1 MATYS
6 LEDVRAV
13 CKQRDAWWTVL
24 LVDPIAVRLAWLVAN
39 RTSFTPNQ
47 ITFAAFALGLGA
59 AGCFAQATSG
69 WLALGAL
76 LYHLGFVLDCVDG
89 KVARLRGTGS
99 PFGAWLDF
107 MLDRVR
113 DGLCALGLA
122 GGQYAAT
129 GHVAYLWLGF
139 AVLALDMI
147 RYLNGPQIAKAR
159 RKMVSRPA
167 SEEAGKSEAGRP
179 EAGKSEAGKSEAGKS
194 EAGKSEAGKR
204 TGPPP
209 AGPSRYQR
217 VRRSLLRCRIRMHLV
232 SGIEFQMATFIV
244 GPLTGAIIPVTAAAG
259 LLLLAFECLIIY
271 RFWKSTRDF
280 TRAFAERHTF
290 APPAEAKR

>member
-39 RTSFTPNQ
+39 RTPFTPNQ
-47 ITFAAFALGLGA
+47 ITLAAFALGLGS
-59 AGCFAQATSG
+59 AGCFAQATAG

-89 KVARLRGTGS
+89 KIARLRGTGS

-113 DGLCALGLA
+113 DGLCALALA

-129 GHVAYLWLGF
+129 GQVAYLWLGF

-159 RKMVSRPA
+159 RKMVTRPE
-167 SEEAGKSEAGRP
+167 SEQPGRP
-179 EAGKSEAGKSEAGKS
+179 EAAGRSD
-194 EAGKSEAGKR
+194 R
-204 TGPPP
+204 TP
-209 AGPSRYQR
+209 AAPSWYLR

-244 GPLTGAIIPVTAAAG
+244 GPLTGAIIPVTAVAG
-259 LLLLAFECLIIY
+259 LLLVAFECLIIY
-271 RFWKSTRDF
+271 RFWKSTRGF
-280 TRAFAERHTF
+280 TRTFAERPTF
-290 APPAEAKR
+290 APPAEMKR

>member
-1 MATYS
+1 MAMRSWANTAGQHAGFMATYS

-39 RTSFTPNQ
+39 HTRFTPNQ
-47 ITFAAFALGLGA
+47 ITLAAFALGLGS

-76 LYHLGFVLDCVDG
+76 LYHLGFVLDCMDG
-89 KVARLRGTGS
+89 KIARLRGTGS

-113 DGLCALGLA
+113 DGLCALALA
-122 GGQYAAT
+122 GGQYGAT

-159 RKMVSRPA
+159 RKMVSRP
-167 SEEAGKSEAGRP
+167 EPEQAGKPKATE
-179 EAGKSEAGKSEAGKS
+179 
-194 EAGKSEAGKR
+194 R
-204 TGPPP
+204 TGPSP
-209 AGPSRYQR
+209 AGPSLYQR

-232 SGIEFQMATFIV
+232 SGIEFQMATFII
-244 GPLTGAIIPVTAAAG
+244 GPLTGAIIPVTAVTG

-271 RFWKSTRDF
+271 RFWKSTRAF
-280 TRAFAERHTF
+280 TPAFAERHTF
-290 APPAEAKR
+290 APPAEVKR

>member
-13 CKQRDAWWTVL
+13 RKERDAWWTVL
-24 LVDPIAVRLAWLVAN
+24 LVDPIAVRLAWVIAN
-39 RTSFTPNQ
+39 RTPFTPDQ
-47 ITFAAFALGLGA
+47 ITLSAFALGLGA
-59 AGCFAQATSG
+59 AGCFAQASPG
-69 WLALGAL
+69 WLAVGAL

-89 KVARLRGTGS
+89 KIARLRGTGS

-113 DGLCALGLA
+113 DGLCALALA

-129 GHVAYLWLGF
+129 GQIAYLWLGF
-139 AVLALDMI
+139 AILALDMI

-159 RKMVSRPA
+159 RRMAEGLRESGREPLDA
-167 SEEAGKSEAGRP
+167 RP
-179 EAGKSEAGKSEAGKS
+179 EPE
-194 EAGKSEAGKR
+194 
-204 TGPPP
+204 P
-209 AGPSRYQR
+209 ARYRR
-217 VRRSLLRCRIRMHLV
+217 VRRRLLRCRIRMHLV

-259 LLLLAFECLIIY
+259 LLLLAFEFLIVY
-271 RFWKSTRDF
+271 RFWVSSRAY
-280 TRAFAERHTF
+280 TRAVAERHTA
-290 APPAEAKR
+290 APPTAPPHAVALSAPSRAGDQ